1 MALIFTNSADWRFL
15 KYPDKTSCCIST
27 CNIHLAGNETEASL
41 HGAVSSFFLP
51 EFTGLRVP
59 LPQTFT
65 VAKIMDSKETTLLT
79 ATARL
84 RDGRAGQLP
93 GTTNHKGR

>member
-1 MALIFTNSADWRFL
+1 MALIFTYSAEWRFL
-15 KYPDKTSCCIST
+15 KYPDKTSCCTST
-27 CNIHLAGNETEASL
+27 SNIHLAGNETEANL
-41 HGAVSSFFLP
+41 HGAVSNFFLP
-51 EFTGLRVP
+51 EFTGLHLP

-65 VAKIMDSKETTLLT
+65 VAKIMDSTDTTLLT

-93 GTTNHKGR
+93 RKPN